1 MERAFGPFNRTFTL
15 PTTIDSEKVKAEFK
29 NGILMVIMPKR
40 VDKNSKHIP
49 ISG

>member
-1 MERAFGPFNRTFTL
+1 MGQPFVMVGRAPCRL
-15 PTTIDSEKVKAEFK
+15 VKAEFK

-40 VDKNSKHIP
+40 VDKNSTHIS